1 MSRRIEDIELL
12 RGVGILYVLA
22 EHALG
27 NLIFWPSPGI
37 EHLYSYA
44 RGASGVD
51 LFFAISGFVIARDLL
66 PRLLDSPSMGAFVY
80 TTLAFW
86 VRRIWRIFPSA
97 WLWLAIILLA
107 TAFFNH
113 SGAFGPFRSALNG
126 TFAAVLQLANFG
138 FALCFGQVGPNV
150 CGANF
155 YYWSL
160 SLEEQFYMLLPL
172 TALLFR
178 KWLPLVLAVLVV
190 YLITYPD
197 RSMLGSMIRGDA
209 LLLGVLIAYWSGKP
223 SYRLVEPRFLAGSL
237 AARFIVTIGLFA
249 ALAVAATF
257 FPGKLAPFRLG
268 IIAVVAALLV
278 FIASYDRNYLVM
290 PSPLRNFMLWLG
302 SRSCTIYLI
311 HIPAFFATREI
322 WYRISTAGTKFD
334 AAYNLPFS
342 LTAATII
349 LVCCEINF
357 RFVEAPFRRRGAE
370 ISKRLLQRHQIPP
383 RQVAET

>member
-12 RGVGILYVLA
+12 RAVGIFYVLS

-37 EHLYSYA
+37 DHLYSYV

-66 PRLLDSPSMGAFVY
+66 PKLLNSPSMGAFSY
-80 TTLAFW
+80 ITLAFW

-107 TAFFNH
+107 TIFFNQ
-113 SGAFGPFRSALNG
+113 SGAFGLLRPTLQG
-126 TFAAVLQLANFG
+126 TWAAILQVANLS
-138 FALCFGQVGPNV
+138 FALCFGQTEQG

-178 KWLPLVLAVLVV
+178 KWLPLVLVALVV
-190 YLITYPD
+190 YLITYPG
-197 RSMLGSMIRGDA
+197 RSMLGSMIRADA
-209 LLLGVLIAYWSGKP
+209 LLLGVLIAYWSRKS
-223 SYRLVEPRFLAGSL
+223 SYQRAEPRFLARSL
-237 AARFIVTIGLFA
+237 MARFIVTTGLFV
-249 ALAVAATF
+249 ALAAAATF

-268 IIAVVAALLV
+268 IIAVIAGVLV
-278 FIASYDRNYLVM
+278 FVASYDRNYLLV
-290 PSPLRNFMLWLG
+290 PRPLRKAMLWLG
-302 SRSCTIYLI
+302 ARSCTVYLI

-322 WYRISTAGTKFD
+322 WYRIAPPGTKFD
-334 AAYNLPFS
+334 SSYTLPFI

-349 LVCCEINF
+349 LVCSELNF
-357 RFVEAPFRRRGAE
+357 RFVEAPFRRKGAV
-370 ISKRLLQRHQIPP
+370 ISARLLQRHQIPP
-383 RQVAET
+383 RQPVDT

>member
-12 RGVGILYVLA
+12 RAVGILYVLS
-22 EHALG
+22 EHAFG

-37 EHLYSYA
+37 EHLYSYV

-66 PRLLDSPSMGAFVY
+66 PRLLDSPSIGAFTY

-107 TAFFNH
+107 TVFFNH
-113 SGAFGPFRSALNG
+113 SGAFGLLRPALNG
-126 TFAAVLQLANFG
+126 TIAAVLQIANIG
-138 FALCFGQVGPNV
+138 FVLCFGQPEHA

-178 KWLPLVLAVLVV
+178 KWLPLVLAVLAV

-197 RSMLGSMIRGDA
+197 RSMLGTMIRGDA
-209 LLLGVLIAYWSGKP
+209 LLLGVLIAYWSRKS
-223 SYRLVEPRFLAGSL
+223 SYRLVEPRFLARSL
-237 AARFIVTIGLFA
+237 VARFIVTVGLFV
-249 ALAVAATF
+249 ALAAAATF

-268 IIAVVAALLV
+268 IIAVIAALLV
-278 FIASYDRNYLVM
+278 FVASYDRNYLLV
-290 PSPLRNFMLWLG
+290 PHPLRQAMLWLG
-302 SRSCTIYLI
+302 ARSCTIYLI

-322 WYRISTAGTKFD
+322 WYRITPSGTKFD
-334 AAYNLPFS
+334 ASYTFPFI

-349 LVCCEINF
+349 LVCSEINF
-357 RFVEAPFRRRGAE
+357 RLVEAPFRRKGAE